1 MSWRPT
7 RIVFA
12 ISAWF
17 AAMAIVRRVGVVTLI
32 LVLRAHRSE

>member
-12 ISAWF
+12 ISGGL